1 VQTYYGPAGH
11 GIACLKAGVAGP
23 NPSRWPQ
30 NMTATDPTTEQTA
43 RLPTDYIGG
52 TCEGRQASPSNPNPT
67 REGQV
72 KEGLSETVIFRCTV
86 AEKAALVAKANAAG
100 LPNATLMREALGLVQ
115 ARRRKPVP
123 RVDPLLT
130 VAVARVGGNLN
141 QLSRWI
147 NGAVKSGR
155 ASNIDA
161 LKVSVRLV
169 AIERQ
174 LAQII
179 GQHSEGQS

>member
-1 VQTYYGPAGH
+1 
-11 GIACLKAGVAGP
+11 
-23 NPSRWPQ
+23 
-30 NMTATDPTTEQTA
+30 MTATEQTTEQTA

-52 TCEGRQASPSNPNPT
+52 ICEGRRASPSNPNQT
-67 REGQV
+67 RERRV

-86 AEKAALVAKANAAG
+86 AEKAALVAKADAAG

-123 RVDPLLT
+123 RVDPSLT
-130 VAVARVGGNLN
+130 LAVARIGGNLN

-147 NGAVKSGR
+147 NGAVKSGH

-179 GQHSEGQS
+179 GQYSDGPP

>member
-1 VQTYYGPAGH
+1 MQAHHGPASDGF
-11 GIACLKAGVAGP
+11 ACLEAGDTGA
-23 NPSRWPQ
+23 NPSRRPQ
-30 NMTATDPTTEQTA
+30 GMTAIDPTTEQTA

-52 TCEGRQASPSNPNPT
+52 TCEGRRASPSNPNQT
-67 REGQV
+67 REEHV

-86 AEKAALVAKANAAG
+86 AEKAALVAKADAAG

-115 ARRRKPVP
+115 ARRRKPLP
-123 RVDPLLT
+123 RVDPSLT

-141 QLSRWI
+141 QLARWI
-147 NGAVKSGR
+147 NGAVKSGC

-169 AIERQ
+169 SLER
-174 LAQII
+174 
-179 GQHSEGQS
+179 

>member
-1 VQTYYGPAGH
+1 
-11 GIACLKAGVAGP
+11 
-23 NPSRWPQ
+23 
-30 NMTATDPTTEQTA
+30 MTAPGTTTEQTA

-52 TCEGRQASPSNPNPT
+52 TCEGRRASPSNPNQT
-67 REGQV
+67 REEHV
-72 KEGLSETVIFRCTV
+72 KQGLSETVIFRCTF
-86 AEKAALVAKANAAG
+86 AEKAALVAKADAAG

-123 RVDPLLT
+123 RVDPSLT
-130 VAVARVGGNLN
+130 LAVARIGGNLN

-155 ASNIDA
+155 ANNIDA

-179 GQHSEGQS
+179 GQQSEAQQ